1 VLVLAGKMRL
11 RTTKVFVDSRYAVM
25 GTSGSSILFEI
36 PGGVEL
42 GPNARCFVSE
52 FTGVCAW
59 PTLDETNRYQTVV
72 IGGAVHVLSLPA
84 GSYDIDSFAE
94 ALQTALVQEVGSGFQ
109 VERAGIGNTGSTQ
122 QLLRVSHP
130 STAFMLPESPL
141 SKIVSFPQ
149 VSATS
154 HTSGFVDL
162 RRVHNVFVHSP
173 SFGNYNTVAPGGV
186 RTVLCKIP
194 VEVGYGGLVRWSTG
208 GSSFDYIECGVR
220 SLHLLR
226 LELKDADGN
235 LLDLQGTAFSMT
247 LLFSE
252 E

>member
-1 VLVLAGKMRL
+1 MRL
-11 RTTKVFVDSRYAVM
+11 RTTKVFVDSRYAVL
-25 GTSGSSILFEI
+25 GTSGSSILYEI

-52 FTGVCAW
+52 FTAVCAW
-59 PTLDETNRYQTVV
+59 PTLDESNRYQTV
-72 IGGAVHVLSLPA
+72 IIDGTVHVASLPA
-84 GSYDIDSFAE
+84 GSYDLDSFAE
-94 ALQTALVQEVGSGFQ
+94 ALQTALRDAVHPGFVVERTGVGS
-109 VERAGIGNTGSTQ
+109 GSTQ
-122 QLLRVSHP
+122 QLLRVSN
-130 STAFMLPESPL
+130 SFNFVLAESPL
-141 SKIVSFPQ
+141 SKIAPFPQ

-154 HTSGFVDL
+154 HVSGFVDL
-162 RRVHNVFVHSP
+162 RRVHNIFVHSP

-194 VEVGYGGLVRWSTG
+194 VEVGYGGLVRWSTS

-220 SLHLLR
+220 SIHLLR

-235 LLDLQGTAFSMT
+235 LLDLQGTSFSLT

>member
-1 VLVLAGKMRL
+1 MRL
-11 RTTKVFVDSRYAVM
+11 RTTKVFVDSRYAVL

-52 FTGVCAW
+52 FTAVCAW
-59 PTLDETNRYQTVV
+59 PTLDETNRYQTVIV
-72 IGGAVHVLSLPA
+72 DGVVHVIALPA
-84 GSYDIDSFAE
+84 GSYDLDSFAE
-94 ALQTALVQEVGSGFQ
+94 ALQAALRDGVHGGFV
-109 VERAGIGNTGSTQ
+109 VERTGLGTGSTQ
-122 QLLRVSHP
+122 QLLRVSNTL
-130 STAFMLPESPL
+130 SFVLADSPL

-149 VSATS
+149 VNATS
-154 HTSGFVDL
+154 HVSGFVDL
-162 RRVHNVFVHSP
+162 RRVHNIFVHSP

-186 RTVLCKIP
+186 RTALCKVP
-194 VEVGYGGLVRWSTG
+194 VEVGYSGLVRWSTG

-235 LLDLQGTAFSMT
+235 LLDLQGTSFSLT
-247 LLFSE
+247 LLFSDE
-252 E
+252 

>member
-1 VLVLAGKMRL
+1 MRL

-52 FTGVCAW
+52 FTCVCAW
-59 PTLDETNRYQTVV
+59 STLDDTNRYQTV
-72 IGGAVHVLSLPA
+72 ILGNGAVYVVTLPA
-84 GSYDIDSFAE
+84 GSYDLDAFAD
-94 ALQTALVQEVGSGFQ
+94 ALQTAMVQELGSGYTVERTGVGS
-109 VERAGIGNTGSTQ
+109 TGSTLS
-122 QLLRVSHP
+122 LLRVSHP
-130 STAFMLPESPL
+130 SANFMLVDSPL

-149 VSATS
+149 VSSNS

-162 RRVHNVFVHSP
+162 RRVHNIFVHSP
-173 SFGNYNTVAPGGV
+173 SFGNYNTVSPNGS
-186 RTVLCKIP
+186 RTALCKIP

-226 LELKDADGN
+226 LELRDADSN
-235 LLDLQGTAFSMT
+235 LLELAGTAFTMT

>member
-1 VLVLAGKMRL
+1 M
-11 RTTKVFVDSRYAVM
+11 YA
-25 GTSGSSILFEI
+25 I
-36 PGGVEL
+36 
-42 GPNARCFVSE
+42 A
-52 FTGVCAW
+52 
-59 PTLDETNRYQTVV
+59 
-72 IGGAVHVLSLPA
+72 LPV
-84 GSYDIDSFAE
+84 GSYDLDSFAN
-94 ALQTALVQEVGSGFQ
+94 ALQAALVQEVATGFT
-109 VERAGIGNTGSTQ
+109 VERTGVGSTGSTQ

-130 STAFMLPESPL
+130 SISFVLTESPL

-154 HTSGFVDL
+154 HVSGFVDL
-162 RRVHNVFVHSP
+162 RRAHSIFVHSP
-173 SFGNYNTVAPGGV
+173 SFGNYNTVGPGGV
-186 RTVLCKIP
+186 RTALCKIP

-226 LELKDADGN
+226 LKLKDADGN
-235 LLDLQGTAFSMT
+235 LLDLQGTAFSMM

>member
-1 VLVLAGKMRL
+1 MKL

-25 GTSGSSILFEI
+25 GTSGSSTLFEI

-52 FTGVCAW
+52 FTCVCAW
-59 PTLDETNRYQTVV
+59 STLDETNRYQTV
-72 IGGAVHVLSLPA
+72 ILGNGAVYVIALPA
-84 GSYDIDSFAE
+84 GSYDLDAFAD
-94 ALQTALVQEVGSGFQ
+94 ALETAMVQELGTGYK
-109 VERAGIGNTGSTQ
+109 VERTGLGSTGSTQ
-122 QLLRVSHP
+122 SLLRVSHP
-130 STAFMLPESPL
+130 SQSFLLADSPL
-141 SKIVSFPQ
+141 SKIVSFSQ
-149 VSATS
+149 VSSNS

-162 RRVHNVFVHSP
+162 RRVHSIFVHSP
-173 SFGNYNTVAPGGV
+173 SFGNYNTVSPNGAC
-186 RTVLCKIP
+186 TTLCKIP

-208 GSSFDYIECGVR
+208 GSSFDYIESGVR

-226 LELKDADGN
+226 LELRDADGN

>member
-1 VLVLAGKMRL
+1 MPSWAPRA
-11 RTTKVFVDSRYAVM
+11 RASCSR
-25 GTSGSSILFEI
+25 SR
-36 PGGVEL
+36 GVEV

-72 IGGAVHVLSLPA
+72 VGGAVHVLSLPA

-109 VERAGIGNTGSTQ
+109 VERAGLGSTGSTQ
-122 QLLRVSHP
+122 SLLRVSHP
-130 STAFMLPESPL
+130 SQSFLLAESPL
-141 SKIVSFPQ
+141 SKLVSFPQ

-154 HTSGFVDL
+154 HTSCLVDL
-162 RRVHNVFVHSP
+162 RRVHNIFVHSP
-173 SFGNYNTVAPGGV
+173 SFCNYNTEAPGGV

-194 VEVGYGGLVRWSTG
+194 VEVGFGGLVRWSTG

-220 SLHLLR
+220 SLHLIR

-235 LLDLQGTAFSMT
+235 FIDLQGTAFSMT
-247 LLFSE
+247 LLFSDGE
-252 E
+252 

>member
-1 VLVLAGKMRL
+1 MRL
-11 RTTKVFVDSRYAVM
+11 RTTKVFVDSRYAI
-25 GTSGSSILFEI
+25 GGGGSNILYEI
-36 PGGVEL
+36 PGGGVEL

-52 FTGVCAW
+52 FTAVCAW
-59 PTLDETNRYQTVV
+59 PTIDETNRYQTV
-72 IGGAVHVLSLPA
+72 IIDGAVHVASLPA
-84 GSYDIDSFAE
+84 GSYDLDSFAE
-94 ALQTALVQEVGSGFQ
+94 ALQTALRDAVHMGFI
-109 VERAGIGNTGSTQ
+109 VERTGVGTGSTQ
-122 QLLRVSHP
+122 QLLRVSN
-130 STAFMLPESPL
+130 SLSFMLVDCPL

-162 RRVHNVFVHSP
+162 RRVHNIFVHSP

>member
-1 VLVLAGKMRL
+1 
-11 RTTKVFVDSRYAVM
+11 M

-52 FTGVCAW
+52 FTCVCAW

-72 IGGAVHVLSLPA
+72 DSGGAVYVLALPA
-84 GSYDIDSFAE
+84 GSYDLDSFAD
-94 ALQTALVQEVGSGFQ
+94 ALETALVQELGAGFK
-109 VERAGIGNTGSTQ
+109 VERTGLGSTGSTQ
-122 QLLRVSHP
+122 SLLRVSHP
-130 STAFMLPESPL
+130 SRSFMLAESPL

-149 VSATS
+149 VSAIS

-162 RRVHNVFVHSP
+162 RRVSNVFVHSP
-173 SFGNYNTVAPGGV
+173 SFGCYNAVAPGGV

-194 VEVGYGGLVRWSTG
+194 VEVGYSGLVRWSTG

-235 LLDLQGTAFSMT
+235 LLDLQGTAFSLT

-252 E
+252 D

>member
-1 VLVLAGKMRL
+1 MRL
-11 RTTKVFVDSRYAVM
+11 RTTKVFVDSRYAAL
-25 GTSGSSILFEI
+25 GTLGPSILFEI

-52 FTGVCAW
+52 FTAVCAW
-59 PTLDETNRYQTVV
+59 PTLDDTNRHQTVMTSDQF
-72 IGGAVHVLSLPA
+72 HVVSIPG
-84 GSYDIDSFAE
+84 GSYDLDAFAD
-94 ALQTALVQEVGSGFQ
+94 ALQAALRQEVDSGF
-109 VERAGIGNTGSTQ
+109 VVGRTGVGGTGSTQ

-130 STAFMLPESPL
+130 TLSFSLPESPL
-141 SKIVSFPQ
+141 SKIVSWPLAT
-149 VSATS
+149 ATS

-162 RRVHNVFVHSP
+162 RRCHNIFVHSP
-173 SFGNYNTVAPGGV
+173 SFGNYNTVSPGGV

-194 VEVGYGGLVRWSTG
+194 CEVGYGGLVRWSTG
-208 GSSFDYIECGVR
+208 GSSFDYIERGVR

>member
-1 VLVLAGKMRL
+1 
-11 RTTKVFVDSRYAVM
+11 
-25 GTSGSSILFEI
+25 LFEI

-42 GPNARCFVSE
+42 GPNSRCFVSE
-52 FTGVCAW
+52 FTAVCAW
-59 PTLDETNRYQTVV
+59 PTLDDTNRFQTVLTGSGLYTV
-72 IGGAVHVLSLPA
+72 AVPG
-84 GSYDIDSFAE
+84 GSYDLDSFAD
-94 ALQTALVQEVGSGFQ
+94 ALQAALQEVGAGFL
-109 VERAGIGNTGSTQ
+109 VERTGVGSGSTQ

-154 HTSGFVDL
+154 HVSGFVDL
-162 RRVHNVFVHSP
+162 RRVHNIFVHSP

-194 VEVGYGGLVRWSTG
+194 VEVGYSGLVRWSMG
-208 GSSFDYIECGVR
+208 ASNVDYIECGVR

-226 LELKDADGN
+226 LELKDTDGN
-235 LLDLQGTAFSMT
+235 LLDLQGTSFSLT

>member
-1 VLVLAGKMRL
+1 MRL
-11 RTTKVFVDSRYAVM
+11 RTTKVFVDSRYAVL

-52 FTGVCAW
+52 FTAVCAW
-59 PTLDETNRYQTVV
+59 PTLDETNRYQTVIV
-72 IGGAVHVLSLPA
+72 DGVVHVISLPA
-84 GSYDIDSFAE
+84 GSYDLDSFAD
-94 ALQTALVQEVGSGFQ
+94 ALQAALRDGVHMGFV
-109 VERAGIGNTGSTQ
+109 VERTGVGTGSTQ
-122 QLLRVSHP
+122 QLLRVSNP
-130 STAFMLPESPL
+130 LSFVLADSPL

-154 HTSGFVDL
+154 HVSGFVDL
-162 RRVHNVFVHSP
+162 RRVHSIFVHSP

-220 SLHLLR
+220 SLHLIR

-235 LLDLQGTAFSMT
+235 FLDLQSTAFSMT
-247 LLFSE
+247 LLFSDGE
-252 E
+252 

>member
-1 VLVLAGKMRL
+1 MI
-11 RTTKVFVDSRYAVM
+11 VD
-25 GTSGSSILFEI
+25 
-36 PGGVEL
+36 GV
-42 GPNARCFVSE
+42 
-52 FTGVCAW
+52 
-59 PTLDETNRYQTVV
+59 
-72 IGGAVHVLSLPA
+72 VHVISLPA
-84 GSYDIDSFAE
+84 GSYDLDSFAD
-94 ALQTALVQEVGSGFQ
+94 ALQAALRDGVHLGFI
-109 VERAGIGNTGSTQ
+109 VERTGVGTGSTQ
-122 QLLRVSHP
+122 QLLRVSNTL
-130 STAFMLPESPL
+130 SFMLADSPL

-162 RRVHNVFVHSP
+162 RRVHNIFVHSP

-220 SLHLLR
+220 SLHLIR

-235 LLDLQGTAFSMT
+235 FLDLQGTAFSMT
-247 LLFSE
+247 LLFSDGE
-252 E
+252 

>member
-1 VLVLAGKMRL
+1 MRL
-11 RTTKVFVDSRYAVM
+11 RTTKVFVDSRYAVL

-52 FTGVCAW
+52 FTAVCAW
-59 PTLDETNRYQTVV
+59 PTLDDTNRHQSVLTP
-72 IGGAVHVLSLPA
+72 GGFYVLSLPG
-84 GSYDIDSFAE
+84 GSYDLDSFAD
-94 ALQTALVQEVGSGFQ
+94 ALQAALRDEVDSGFV
-109 VERAGIGNTGSTQ
+109 VERAGVGSTGSTQ
-122 QLLRVSHP
+122 QLLQVSHP
-130 STAFMLPESPL
+130 TLSFTLPESPL
-141 SKIVSFPQ
+141 SKIVSWPQ
-149 VSATS
+149 TSAQV
-154 HTSGFVDL
+154 HVSGFVDL
-162 RRVHNVFVHSP
+162 RRCHSIFVHSP

-226 LELKDADGN
+226 LELKDSDGN

-247 LLFSE
+247 LLFSDGE
-252 E
+252 